1 MRAVL
6 IIGAFAAVATLAV
19 RAAHPLVAFLE
30 AAVIAALARPVVMR
44 LARRIPAW
52 CAVLAVTAVAIGAL
66 ATLGAVGFG
75 ELRSESTRFADRAPA
90 AARELESRP
99 GLGSVLGDLRFSEQ
113 IDRAA
118 ARAAGAF
125 DLGGRDLPGI
135 ATAVGGRLSSAFI
148 VWVLAV
154 MLVFTG
160 PAMVGGALGLLRSD
174 HRTIADDVLGRAY
187 GATLRYLGWTSVR
200 ALVAGAAVFVVAS
213 AAGIDMPALLAV
225 VAALLA
231 YVPRVGIVLG
241 ILPVALVGLLDSSA
255 LAVVALGLGIGLQLV
270 DVLVVQPRIT
280 ARSTEVG
287 MLITLVALALG
298 FTLYGVAGVF
308 VGLTIACMIVG
319 AVTELGRLQDAE
331 A

>member
-44 LARRIPAW
+44 LARRMPAW

-160 PAMVGGALGLLRSD
+160 PAMVDGALGLLRSD

>member
-30 AAVIAALARPVVMR
+30 ASVIAALARPVVMR
-44 LARRIPAW
+44 LARRMPAW
-52 CAVLAVTAVAIGAL
+52 CAVLAVTTVAIGAL
-66 ATLGAVGFG
+66 AILGAIGFG

-160 PAMVGGALGLLRSD
+160 PAMVDGALGLLRSD

-187 GATLRYLGWTSVR
+187 GTTLRYLGWTSVR
-200 ALVAGAAVFVVAS
+200 ALVAGVAVFVVAS

-241 ILPVALVGLLDSSA
+241 VLPVALVGLLDSSA
-255 LAVVALGLGIGLQLV
+255 LAIVALGLGIGLQLI